1 MEGRIEAVAHT
12 PSFVF
17 GGKKASCF
25 TSCFTHA
32 HTAVS
37 TPHKGALRWDFNTL
51 CWVIVQSSVVT
62 LYVVILTPVI
72 QILPGVVGTS
82 GNFREME

>member
-12 PSFVF
+12 PSLVF

-25 TSCFTHA
+25 TSCVTHA

-82 GNFREME
+82 GNFRETE